1 VCAKLFNEAFNPS
14 RQPWVS
20 SVVKSIVA
28 ARVNAVVRFQ
38 SMPMSD
44 KRKRI
49 LKSQREL
56 IEHCFA
62 QAIRDGK
69 QNPVITIHSLS
80 DILGKRAA
88 IALTSQERV
97 SQFESDCQ
105 LKNLEPLLITDVDHQ
120 TAISAL
126 SVLSP
131 NATSH
136 IAKCI
141 EINHVPVAIIADG
154 GLSWASIT
162 KPDTSSDIA

>member
-1 VCAKLFNEAFNPS
+1 MLS
-14 RQPWVS
+14 RGNRVS
-20 SVVKSIVA
+20 V
-28 ARVNAVVRFQ
+28 VVRFQ
-38 SMPMSD
+38 SMTMSD

-69 QNPVITIHSLS
+69 QNPVITVHSLS
-80 DILGKRAA
+80 DVLGKRAA
-88 IALTSQERV
+88 IALASQERV

-105 LKNLEPLLITDVDHQ
+105 LKNLEPLLITDVDHE

-136 IAKCI
+136 II
-141 EINHVPVAIIADG
+141 RWVQRNHVPVVVIADNG
-154 GLSWASIT
+154 ISWASIT

>member
-1 VCAKLFNEAFNPS
+1 
-14 RQPWVS
+14 
-20 SVVKSIVA
+20 
-28 ARVNAVVRFQ
+28 
-38 SMPMSD
+38 MSD

-69 QNPVITIHSLS
+69 QNPVVTIHSLS
-80 DILGKRAA
+80 DVLGKRAA

-136 IAKCI
+136 ISKCI
-141 EINHVPVAIIADG
+141 EINNVPVAIIADG

-162 KPDTSSDIA
+162 KPDTSICTL